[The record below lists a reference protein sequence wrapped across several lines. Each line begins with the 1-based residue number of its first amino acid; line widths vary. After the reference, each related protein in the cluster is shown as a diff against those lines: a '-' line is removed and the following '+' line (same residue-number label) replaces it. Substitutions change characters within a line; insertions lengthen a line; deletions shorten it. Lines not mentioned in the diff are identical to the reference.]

1 MKHLIVFFSL
11 AFLSVSAS
19 FSQTSTGD
27 CEGAIVLCN
36 DLYTEETAP
45 PGTGNVYEYTGL
57 CNNSLE
63 TMSLWYTFTVQQDG
77 SLGFVITPGD
87 AADDYD
93 WGLFDITTGGCAG
106 ISAGGSSPE
115 VSCNS
120 WGTLGGDNGATG
132 ISTAEGGTG
141 NSNGP
146 GDLNGPPF
154 NADLAV
160 TTGQTFALVVM
171 NWSNSQ
177 NGYTID
183 FGGSSATI
191 FDDINPTIIEV
202 EPNCGNNEFHITFS
216 ENIINETAESL
227 DFMISGIAGDYAIT
241 AVEADNPNDETDD
254 GFTLVLSE
262 SIVEA
267 GTYTLVVSNASGNV
281 EDACGNLAIDETFE
295 LELFAPISFD
305 TTITTA
311 CNGLGGSIQLS
322 NISGGAS
329 PYLFDVNNI
338 EYDNFTATDLTD
350 GNYSI
355 RITDG
360 NDCEINFDLDVP
372 DNPIALQIPPQ
383 DSLSC
388 ANVEVEITGLEV
400 LPEQSVDYSWAYES
414 DGQFGPINTV
424 SPSPGLGAAGT
435 YQVTATNTAN
445 GCSASITFEIFE
457 ENVDRIDLNALR
469 FPNIITPN
477 NDSKNEDWSPYIFGD
492 ENFNVAS
499 AFETFD
505 LKIYNRWGNLVFD
518 TTGGSGRRWSANEA
532 GEGTYYYT
540 LNYRITCGGLQEG
553 TMTGSIQVVR

>member
-1 MKHLIVFFSL
+1 MRRLSVLCIL
-11 AFLSVSAS
+11 AFIHFHTLFA
-19 FSQTSTGD
+19 QTNTGD

-45 PGTGNVYEYTGL
+45 PGTGNVYEYTGV
-57 CNNSLE
+57 CNNNLE

-77 SLGFVITPGD
+77 NLSFVLTPGD
-87 AADDYD
+87 GADDYD
-93 WGLFDITTGGCAG
+93 WGLFDITAGGCAG

-120 WGTLGGDNGATG
+120 WGTLNGENGATG
-132 ISTAEGGTG
+132 ISTSDGGTG

-154 NADLAV
+154 NADLPV

-183 FGGSSATI
+183 FGGSTATI
-191 FDDINPTIIEV
+191 YDDVNPTIVEV
-202 EPNCGNNEFHITFS
+202 TPNCSNTEFHITFS

-227 DFMISGIAGDYAIT
+227 DFLISGASGDYSIT
-241 AVEADNPNDETDD
+241 TVEADDPGVPMDD
-254 GFTLVLSE
+254 GYTLTLSQ
-262 SIVEA
+262 SIIEA
-267 GTYTLVVSNASGNV
+267 GTYTLIVSNASGNV

-295 LELFAPISFD
+295 IELFAPLAFD

-311 CNGLGGSIQLS
+311 CNGVGGSIQLT
-322 NISGGAS
+322 NITGGEP
-329 PYLFDVNNI
+329 PYIFEVNNQAYN
-338 EYDNFTATDLTD
+338 EFTATGLTD
-350 GNYSI
+350 GNYAISI
-355 RITDG
+355 VDA
-360 NDCEINFDLDVP
+360 NNCEITFDLEVP
-372 DNPIALQIPPQ
+372 DNPISLELPAQ

-388 ANVEVEITGLEV
+388 ANTEVEITGLQ
-400 LPEQSVDYSWAYES
+400 LSPDQPVDYSWAYES
-414 DGQFGPINTV
+414 NGQFGPLSTNSSTPAL
-424 SPSPGLGAAGT
+424 SAAGT
-435 YQVTATNTAN
+435 YQVTATNTNN
-445 GCSASITFEIFE
+445 GCSAAITFELYS
-457 ENVDRIDLNALR
+457 ENVDKIDLSALR

-477 NDSKNEDWSPYIFGD
+477 NDSKNEDWSPYIVGD

-499 AFETFD
+499 VFETFD
-505 LKIYNRWGNLVFD
+505 LKVYNRWGNLLFD
-518 TTGGSGRRWSANEA
+518 TLEGTGRRWSANEA
-532 GEGTYYYT
+532 EEGTYYYV